1 MDDPHNIS
9 LTDNQRH
16 WLDHLRAC
24 EASGKGIAAYAAEQ
38 GLDVKAMY
46 TGKKTL
52 VKKGILP
59 RSRISHATRF
69 EQVQII
75 ESSTESEWRIAL
87 PNGSIVEFS
96 ASFDEHVLGKVLR
109 AAAQA

>member
-1 MDDPHNIS
+1 MQKKP
-9 LTDNQRH
+9 LTERQRY
-16 WLDHLRAC
+16 WLDHIQSWNESGMRMSEYARA
-24 EASGKGIAAYAAEQ
+24 Q
-38 GLDVKAMY
+38 NFPVRAMY
-46 TGKKTL
+46 DAKKAL
-52 VKKGILP
+52 VKRGLLP
-59 RSRISHATRF
+59 RSRISHAARF